1 MEVCPPYLP
10 AFCRSSACQGSFGP
24 PVHDDIPDLYRDG
37 RVRNP
42 VPSKLKGKTD
52 ARNGNFGVM
61 HIDLTTTNEAR
72 ERDAAARRTSEG
84 TQLAAKLAQTDHYV
98 PIKRSKFLYRPD
110 HQAALSSPQST
121 GSHHR
126 TTPLTAAETKAE
138 QARLL
143 TLLKSLHPVLV
154 VDQLCKALA
163 FFGGIPGAQGSSNTS
178 FPLSAEANGTGSLFV
193 GWLAEIF
200 PAPGQG
206 RSGLNTQQP
215 TVKRVRGRPRG
226 SKNVKNKEKTL
237 RKRLALVGRPPQAP
251 EGSCAADGLSDGI
264 TADDSW
270 VDVDEPIVVTE
281 EDATGGRQVEDKS
294 TDTADPSAGTH
305 TTACLSA
312 GSGLSGNG
320 GAESASLTPTP
331 RRRGRPKGSKNRPKD
346 ATKKVNTAAPDVAPE
361 NVESR
366 NIVVKKRKPGPG
378 RPKGSKNRPKGP
390 VIDAQPD
397 TSSLQTAQAAEATE
411 ATEAAENQSN
421 APISGVSQ
429 VGQQHASIL
438 ASARPAS
445 TQPLQTSPRQ
455 QAVLPPTTSHAN
467 PQSSAR
473 PCAVESSIVGISK
486 GVKRKRKPSTHHPKT
501 TKAIEIPST
510 TAQISVHGTADAGLA
525 PASGEFSS
533 SQATDVTSTENSK
546 VQPPP
551 VKRKKVP
558 KSLPPPQQPSPN
570 SENHQPVDSGQ
581 AVEVSDGVRMP
592 ESMSSMDDYESSTV
606 DADSSTSVPTTM
618 DQINMLANHASPQPN
633 INSQGSTPDLRTSY
647 NQSRASSG
655 GSSSQMSGSRQL
667 PVGPYSMSLA
677 ARSSQGMYGHTRP
690 AGGQYGQMPHRQQ
703 RHQQYQYQQQQ
714 DSGQQAN
721 LYARPSAQQ
730 QHQGSSGL
738 RQTSSAARQDRDP
751 FNGSVNEE
759 GFHGLTT
766 MSHQP
771 AYRSHILAIA
781 SSRDSYS
788 NPARRTSQSSSFH
801 ARQVH
806 HVPDESTPAYHEYS
820 DQAFMDMTSLDSSQQ
835 AGLGAVG
842 QPTYNLDDVTLHRSA
857 SSINPAYNSATDM
870 SHSPDNG
877 ISESTLRE
885 RMYNTLRRQ

>member
-1 MEVCPPYLP
+1 MEVCPPYLS
-10 AFCRSSACQGSFGP
+10 AFCRSSARQGSLAEPRGFGILQHTGP

-42 VPSKLKGKTD
+42 VPGKLKGKTD
-52 ARNGNFGVM
+52 VRNGNFGVM

-72 ERDAAARRTSEG
+72 ERDAAAKRTSEG

-98 PIKRSKFLYRPD
+98 PIKRSKFVHRPE

-143 TLLKSLHPVLV
+143 ALLKSLHPVVV

-163 FFGGIPGAQGSSNTS
+163 FFGGIP
-178 FPLSAEANGTGSLFV
+178 
-193 GWLAEIF
+193 
-200 PAPGQG
+200 
-206 RSGLNTQQP
+206 
-215 TVKRVRGRPRG
+215 VKRVRGRPRG

-270 VDVDEPIVVTE
+270 VDVDEAIVVTE
-281 EDATGGRQVEDKS
+281 EDTTGGRQVEDES
-294 TDTADPSAGTH
+294 TDTANPSAGNH

-346 ATKKVNTAAPDVAPE
+346 ATKNVNTAGPDVAPE
-361 NVESR
+361 NVEFR

-378 RPKGSKNRPKGP
+378 RPKGSKNRPKEP

-397 TSSLQTAQAAEATE
+397 NSTLQIAQATQAAQAAEATE
-411 ATEAAENQSN
+411 ATGAAENQSK

-429 VGQQHASIL
+429 VDQQHASIL
-438 ASARPAS
+438 ASARPVS
-445 TQPLQTSPRQ
+445 TQPLQTSPRE
-455 QAVLPPTTSHAN
+455 QAVLPPTTSHTN

-486 GVKRKRKPSTHHPKT
+486 GVKRKRKASTRHPKT
-501 TKAIEIPST
+501 MKAIEIPST
-510 TAQISVHGTADAGLA
+510 TAQISVHGTADAGVALG
-525 PASGEFSS
+525 SEEFSS
-533 SQATDVTSTENSK
+533 SRATDVTSTENSM

-551 VKRKKVP
+551 AKRKKAP
-558 KSLPPPQQPSPN
+558 RSLPPPQQPSSN

-592 ESMSSMDDYESSTV
+592 ESRSSMDDYESSTV
-606 DADSSTSVPTTM
+606 DADSSASVPTTM
-618 DQINMLANHASPQPN
+618 DQINMLANHASSQPN
-633 INSQGSTPDLRTSY
+633 INAQGTTPDLRTSY

-655 GSSSQMSGSRQL
+655 GSSSQTSSSRQL

-677 ARSSQGMYGHTRP
+677 AGSSQGMYGHTRP
-690 AGGQYGQMPHRQQ
+690 ARGQYRQTPHHQQ
-703 RHQQYQYQQQQ
+703 RHQQYQHQQQQ

-730 QHQGSSGL
+730 QHQASSGL
-738 RQTSSAARQDRDP
+738 RQTSSAARQDRDS
-751 FNGSVNEE
+751 FNGSVNEG

-771 AYRSHILAIA
+771 AYRPHILAIA

-788 NPARRTSQSSSFH
+788 NPASRTSQSSSFH

-806 HVPDESTPAYHEYS
+806 HVPDESTPSYHEYS

-835 AGLGAVG
+835 AGLAAVG

-857 SSINPAYNSATDM
+857 SSVNPGYNSATGM

-877 ISESTLRE
+877 ISESTLRG
-885 RMYNTLRRQ
+885 RMFNTLRRQ